1 MKNLPLILMVIW
13 LIMGSSF
20 LSGQTEN
27 RPYKRAIST
36 VQSRN
41 LNYVAVKTGSRKAIM
56 TYSHKIANPGEITE
70 EIDNKQFIST
80 IDTLHF
86 PLQGTYALYISA
98 QGGYVTGNNEYG
110 DLAKADY
117 FELNQEYQVNGIL
130 FDFAHAV
137 GGNPSVEVA
146 VWDNTGTANSP
157 GVKIAT
163 ASVSLNT
170 IKNDVTNQV
179 MTYVPFNPPV
189 ILTTSFYAGVILPTA
204 NGDTLAIWSNTDGDT
219 NPGIGWEMWSTGAWN
234 PMSGN
239 DSWGLN
245 LGQAIFPVV
254 SYDEFL
260 NAEFSAVEV
269 TIQPGQTITF
279 QDFST
284 GNPTSWDWTF
294 EGGNPA
300 TSNFQNPVVTY
311 NSIGNYDV
319 TLVVGNDSI
328 TDTEFKQDYISVE
341 ESSVEIDTLNFP
353 LAGTYAIYITNL
365 NAYVSGNNEYGDL
378 AKANFFTYEQEQY
391 LTGVLIEFAYATG
404 ANPDIEIAIW
414 NNSGANGL
422 PGSKLTGINV
432 PLNNIKNDINNQALT
447 YVEINPPLQITTS
460 FYAGFMLP
468 TTTGDT
474 LVVWSNT
481 DDDTNP
487 GTAWELW
494 NTNQWYSFAD
504 VTNSWGLN
512 VALAIFPVV
521 QNTLGI
527 YEQEQL
533 NSVEFYPNPSSGT
546 FRMKAGN
553 GMNEVVD
560 ITVFTVRGTEIFRQA
575 HNLRENVMVDIS
587 NQPAGLY
594 IAKIRSGN
602 HVFYERLIIHN

>member
-1 MKNLPLILMVIW
+1 MKNIPLSLLVVW
-13 LIMGSSF
+13 LITGSSF
-20 LSGQTEN
+20 LYGQAEN
-27 RPYKRAIST
+27 RPSKRAFSP
-36 VQSRN
+36 VQNRN
-41 LNYVAVKTGSRKAIM
+41 LKNEAVKTGTGRAVL
-56 TYSHKIANPGEITE
+56 THNHKIAVPSEAPKSTDE
-70 EIDNKQFIST
+70 KQLIST
-80 IDTLHF
+80 SDTLHF
-86 PLQGTYALYISA
+86 PLEGTYALYISG

-117 FELNQEYQVNGIL
+117 FEANLEYQVNGIL

-137 GGNPSVEVA
+137 GGNPPVEVA
-146 VWDNTGTANSP
+146 IWDNTGTGNSP

-189 ILTTSFYAGVILPTA
+189 IMTTSFYAGVVLPTA
-204 NGDTLAIWSNTDGDT
+204 TGDTLAIWSNTDGDT
-219 NPGIGWEMWSTGAWN
+219 NPGIGWEMWSTGAWS
-234 PMSGN
+234 PMSSN

-245 LGQAIFPVV
+245 IGQAIFPVV
-254 SYDEFL
+254 SYDESL
-260 NAEFSAVEV
+260 NAEFSASDV

-300 TSNFQNPVVTY
+300 TSNLQNPVVTY
-311 NSIGNYDV
+311 NNVGNYDV

-328 TDTEFKQDYISVE
+328 SDTEFKEDYISVE
-341 ESSVEIDTLNFP
+341 ESSVETDTLNFP

-378 AKANFFTYEQEQY
+378 AKANFFSNEQDQY
-391 LTGVLIEFAYATG
+391 ITGVLIEFAYATG
-404 ANPDIEIAIW
+404 ANPNIEIALW
-414 NNSGANGL
+414 NNSGAGGS
-422 PGSKLTGINV
+422 PGSKLSGVNM
-432 PLNNIKNDINNQALT
+432 PLNTIKNDINNQVMT
-447 YVEINPPLQITTS
+447 YVEINPPVQIATS

-468 TTTGDT
+468 TTAGDT

-481 DDDTNP
+481 DGDTNP

-494 NTNQWYSFAD
+494 NTNQWYSFSDAA
-504 VTNSWGLN
+504 NSWGLN

-521 QNTLGI
+521 QSTLGI
-527 YEQEQL
+527 NEQEPL
-533 NSVEFYPNPSSGT
+533 NSIEFYPNPSSGT
-546 FRMKAGN
+546 FQLKAGKVR
-553 GMNEVVD
+553 NEVYE
-560 ITVFTVRGTEIFRQA
+560 IIVFTTNGIEIFRQIFS
-575 HNLRENVMVDIS
+575 LPENVTVDLS

-594 IAKIRSGN
+594 IAKIKSGN
-602 HVFYERLIIHN
+602 HVYYERIIIH